1 MSQEAISKIGL
12 SFNVSGLSDV
22 ASQINSISNNFE
34 TLNKINE
41 VVKNGMSSLSVVA
54 GKLSEEFTATAE
66 ATKTVGSNMS
76 KYLKNGITLAG
87 QSVKAG
93 VQGIGKT
100 FSGMVKTAQATGKAV
115 TVGLG
120 VIGLALEGI
129 SKVIGIVQSAF
140 SSFGKVDGVGTLS
153 KDFQNLSETINKASG
168 FITKFI
174 AVLGAPAIKAFSG
187 IIDNIKKV
195 FQDSSMIDKFAS
207 AIGFVQTA
215 LSTVV
220 DVVKKVFTAYVS
232 MLEPVLIS
240 GYNLFQKVKDKI
252 VDFNDN
258 FKIIETVVGAAKI
271 TLDTFLKTLGGIGQT
286 LSKAISGDW
295 KGAWQSAKD
304 TVAGVGEGVVKVF
317 TQSTETGT
325 QVIQTFQEN
334 LEKNTEDALEKLK
347 AAQLKADA
355 EKTANAEIT
364 LAQQIANLQEYIALQ
379 KRVATETIAD
389 ETKRAEKLKE
399 LDKSYYSQ
407 KLSME
412 QSAYQKIIENNGNI
426 KDKSIKS
433 QNDLEKQI
441 IATQRAYDNLGDA
454 GAEAG
459 DKVKVSWQDVL
470 SNMMSVANNLVGIWQ
485 STLKTQEADLSA
497 YDKRIEEVKAK
508 WDKLEEEKKEKDA
521 SDSED
526 RMANLEEE
534 LERSLKANDQM
545 SAKAI
550 KIKIDELNKKKKIEE
565 EEKKIEEEKAEFEKQ
580 KNYEIAMAEY
590 EKELAEYNNKLE
602 VAKQEKEIAIATAK
616 AGFGTAVMQAAVGYA
631 TSFGQLGPIAGPIVG
646 AIVMAST
653 IGLAAANM
661 AKSIESAN
669 AGFAQAQAATPPT
682 APTLAYGT
690 GGMDLSKVGGYA
702 IVGEAGPELV
712 RQKAGGDL
720 EVVSAERTKEYD
732 KSGGDV
738 INLNV
743 YVNEMVTEEVIFNF
757 INKLK
762 SRNMNYVV

>member
-12 SFNVSGLSDV
+12 SFNVSGLSEM
-22 ASQINSISNNFE
+22 AQQIGNVSTNFE
-34 TLNKINE
+34 SLNKVNE
-41 VVKNGMSSLSVVA
+41 IVKSGMDTLSVAV
-54 GKLSEEFTATAE
+54 GKLSEEFIATAE
-66 ATKTVGSNMS
+66 ASKTVGTNMS

-87 QSVKAG
+87 QSVKSG
-93 VQGIGKT
+93 VQSIGKT
-100 FSGMVKTAQATGKAV
+100 FSGLVKTAQATGKAV

-120 VIGLALEGI
+120 VIGLALNGI
-129 SKVIGIVQSAF
+129 NQVINLVSRAF

-153 KDFQNLSETINKASG
+153 KDFQNLSDTINKAFG

-174 AVLGAPAIKAFSG
+174 AVLGAPAIQTFSK

-195 FQDSSMIDKFAS
+195 FQDSSMIDRFAS

-215 LSTVV
+215 LSSVV
-220 DVVKKVFTAYVS
+220 DVVKSLYLGYVS
-232 MLEPVLIS
+232 MLQPIFVNAYE
-240 GYNLFQKVKDKI
+240 LFQKVKDKI
-252 VDFNDN
+252 VEFNDN

-286 LSKAISGDW
+286 IAKVIEKDW
-295 KGAWQSAKD
+295 SGAWQSAKD

-317 TQSTETGT
+317 TQSTETGEK
-325 QVIQTFQEN
+325 VINDFNERLQ
-334 LEKNTEDALEKLK
+334 KNTQDALENLK
-347 AAQLKADA
+347 NAQLKSDK
-355 EKTANAEIT
+355 EKGQNAEST

-379 KRVATETIAD
+379 KRVASETIAD
-389 ETKRAEKLKE
+389 ENEKAEKLKE
-399 LDKSYYSQ
+399 LDRSFYSQ
-407 KLSME
+407 KLSLE
-412 QSAYQKIIENNGNI
+412 QSAYQKIIQDNGKI
-426 KDKSIKS
+426 TDKSIKS
-433 QNDLEKQI
+433 QSDLEQQI
-441 IATQRAYDNLGDA
+441 IATQRAYDSLGKSGKD
-454 GAEAG
+454 AG
-459 DKVKVSWQDVL
+459 DKTKMSWQEVL
-470 SNMMSVANNLVGIWQ
+470 SNMSSVASNLVSIWQ
-485 STLKTQEADLSA
+485 TTLKTQEADLSA
-497 YDKRIEEVKAK
+497 YEKKIEEVKAK
-508 WDKLEEEKKEKDA
+508 WDALEEEKKEKEADE
-521 SDSED
+521 SEE
-526 RMANLEEE
+526 RIANLEDE

-550 KIKIDELNKKKKIEE
+550 KIKLDELKKKKAAEE
-565 EEKKIEEEKAEFEKQ
+565 EEAEFEKQ

-590 EKELAEYNNKLE
+590 EKELAEYNNNLE
-602 VAKQEKEIAIATAK
+602 VAKQEKDIAIATAK

-631 TSFGQLGPIAGPIVG
+631 TTVGQLGGIAGPIVG

-669 AGFAQAQAATPPT
+669 SSFAQAQSATPPT

-720 EVVSAERTKEYD
+720 EVVSAERTKGYD
-732 KSGGDV
+732 RNGGDV

-757 INKLK
+757 INKMK
-762 SRNMNYVV
+762 SRNLNYVV

>member
-1 MSQEAISKIGL
+1 MSQEAISQIGL
-12 SFNVSGLSDV
+12 SFNVSGLSEV
-22 ASQINSISNNFE
+22 AQQINSVSNNFE
-34 TLNKINE
+34 SLNKINE
-41 VVKNGMSSLSVVA
+41 VVKNGMNSLSVVA

-100 FSGMVKTAQATGKAV
+100 FSGLVKTAKATGTAV
-115 TVGLG
+115 TAGLG
-120 VIGLALEGI
+120 AIGLALNGI
-129 SKVIGIVQSAF
+129 TQVINLVSQAF

-153 KDFQNLSETINKASG
+153 KDFQNLSETINKAFG

-174 AVLGAPAIKAFSG
+174 AVLGAPAIKVFSG

-195 FQDSSMIDKFAS
+195 FQDSSMIDRFAS

-215 LSTVV
+215 LSSVV
-220 DVVKKVFTAYVS
+220 DIVKQVYSAYVS
-232 MLEPVLIS
+232 MLQPLLAS
-240 GYNLFQKVKDKI
+240 GYDLFQKVKDKI
-252 VDFNDN
+252 VEFNDN
-258 FKIIETVVGAAKI
+258 FKIVETVVGAAKI

-286 LSKAISGDW
+286 ISKVIAGDW
-295 KGAWQSAKD
+295 NGAWQSAKD
-304 TVAGVGEGVVKVF
+304 TVSGVGEGVVKVF
-317 TQSTETGT
+317 TQSTETGA
-325 QVIQTFQEN
+325 QVIQTFQEE
-334 LEKNTEDALEKLK
+334 LEKNTANALEGLK
-347 AAQLKADA
+347 NAQVKADA

-364 LAQQIANLQEYIALQ
+364 LAQQISNLQEYIALQ
-379 KRVATETIAD
+379 KRVANETITD
-389 ETKRAEKLKE
+389 EKKRAEKLKE

-412 QSAYQKIIENNGNI
+412 QSAYQKIIQNNGKI
-426 KDKSIKS
+426 TDKSIKS

-441 IATQRAYDNLGDA
+441 IATQKAYDKLGEAGEDA
-454 GAEAG
+454 GN
-459 DKVKVSWQDVL
+459 KTKVSWQGVL
-470 SNMMSVANNLVGIWQ
+470 SNMMTVANNLVGIWQ

-497 YDKRIEEVKAK
+497 YDKKIEEVKAK
-508 WDKLEEEKKEKDA
+508 WDALEEEKKEKDA
-521 SDSED
+521 SDSEE
-526 RMANLEEE
+526 RIANLEEE

-550 KIKIDELNKKKKIEE
+550 KIKLDELKKKKKIEDE
-565 EEKKIEEEKAEFEKQ
+565 EAEFEKQ

-602 VAKQEKEIAIATAK
+602 MAKQEKEIAIATAK
-616 AGFGTAVMQAAVGYA
+616 AGFGTAVMQAAVGFA

-702 IVGEAGPELV
+702 VVGEAGPELV

-732 KSGGDV
+732 RSGGDV

-743 YVNEMVTEEVIFNF
+743 YVNEMVTEEIIFNF

-762 SRNMNYVV
+762 SRNLNYVV